1 MKKKRILEYIYEM
14 TNGYNGSYE
23 SYFEDFLHLKTHKE
37 KETWFKAQFDCHG
50 NTIRAVLN
58 ELNVRY

>member
-1 MKKKRILEYIYEM
+1 MNKKEIINYIEDF
-14 TNGYNGSYE
+14 TNGYPYSYE
-23 SYFEDFLHLKTHKE
+23 NYFEDFLGLKSKE
-37 KETWFKAQFDCHG
+37 DKTKWFKAQFDCHG